1 MALWKGMKK
10 DPDKITSMSSL
21 SPKRNQQVH
30 KPPAE
35 GTVEMLFTTLGWF
48 IFASARQGDMTTGP
62 AFQELERQY
71 SPNGEKLDVYMPTNG
86 PSQGRGPSEEK
97 GGLCNPISF
106 PLSRA
111 SSVPISPIAPPLDG
125 PVHAYSAIQYGF
137 PIVIY
142 IHGGYWQFLSKEES
156 GFMAVPLVQ
165 RGVAVAAVGYDIAP
179 KGNMDL
185 IVSQVRSSIVSIVQ
199 KYSHTSGVYL
209 CGHSAG
215 AHLAAMVLCTDWSQ
229 YSITPQIKGAFLVS
243 GIYDLLPILS
253 TYVNEPLK
261 MTEDVALRNSP
272 GQLVPQLKRS
282 SSACHIV
289 VAVAQNDSPEFRCQS
304 ENFFKDL
311 ESMGLTVTFA
321 DVPDT
326 DHFNVIERFV
336 DEDYQL
342 TQLLLK
348 IMEKN

>member
-1 MALWKGMKK
+1 MVLFSPAHTMALWKGMKK
-10 DPDKITSMSSL
+10 D
-21 SPKRNQQVH
+21 
-30 KPPAE
+30 
-35 GTVEMLFTTLGWF
+35 
-48 IFASARQGDMTTGP
+48 
-62 AFQELERQY
+62 ELERQY
-71 SPNGEKLDVYMPTNG
+71 SPSQWSHRMSADDVIKSHVASLKEGTLKARSLAKTLLDVPYGDGDGEKLDVYMPTNG
-86 PSQGRGPSEEK
+86 PSQ
-97 GGLCNPISF
+97 
-106 PLSRA
+106 
-111 SSVPISPIAPPLDG
+111 
-125 PVHAYSAIQYGF
+125 GF

-229 YSITPQIKGAFLVS
+229 YSMTPQIKGAFLVS

-272 GQLVPQLKRS
+272 GQLVPQLKQS

-311 ESMGLTVTFA
+311 ESMGLTVTFE